1 MKNAQGDVNLAQ
13 AIEKCL
19 KLRKE
24 TLNRVRWSMLIIQSS
39 DDLLV
44 NFSCPIYCISAL
56 TALKKCITLLRP
68 TLSIPER
75 CIQLE

>member
-24 TLNRVRWSMLIIQSS
+24 TLNRVQWSMLIIQSS

-56 TALKKCITLLRP
+56 NALKKCITLLRP
-68 TLSIPER
+68 ILSVPER